1 MKTQGVFGDHQRRDG
16 EYAMMLAVSDLP
28 DEDEP
33 KKPSTATTIRRLL
46 VIGIAL
52 ACGGAWLYTR
62 YAMKKEALGGECS
75 YDIGCRSDAP
85 RCMKQD
91 IEGKGVCTRP
101 CDNDGDC
108 AADIK
113 CIKVTLDDYDER
125 GRPLEGGYCFPQAL
139 LDARRK
145 KKDGGAAAA
154 SSAPKADSWLEV
166 PSNPDQLEGDI
177 SVDRNGTTTS
187 FTIKGA
193 LLKLPSSGN
202 KRVIVDTSSLRQY
215 TVDDDKKQFGAQAIG
230 GGGEAKLTKTDKKDK
245 VAGRDCEIWQ
255 IEEPGKPMR
264 EACVIKGGSFADP
277 GHAITAWEKELTV
290 RGVFP
295 LRVTEGDKQKLLVT
309 KIDLHPVDASGFA
322 IPKSYKNLA
331 AH

>member
-1 MKTQGVFGDHQRRDG
+1 M
-16 EYAMMLAVSDLP
+16 SDL
-28 DEDEP
+28 DDDEP
-33 KKPSTATTIRRLL
+33 KKPSKATTIRRLL

-52 ACGGAWLYTR
+52 ACGAGWLYTR
-62 YAMKKEALGGECS
+62 YMMKKAELGGECT
-75 YDIGCRSDAP
+75 YDIGCQSTAP

-125 GRPLEGGYCFPQAL
+125 GRPLEGGYCFPQSL

-145 KKDGGAAAA
+145 KKDGGAPPVAK
-154 SSAPKADSWLEV
+154 SDSWLDV

-177 SVDRNGTTTS
+177 SVDRNGSVTT
-187 FTIKGA
+187 FTVKGT
-193 LLKLPSSGN
+193 LLKTTNGN
-202 KRVIVDTSSLRQY
+202 KRVIVDASGLKQY

-230 GGGEAKLTKTDKKDK
+230 GGGEAKLTKSDKKDT
-245 VAGRDCEIWQ
+245 VAGKECELWQ

-264 EACVIKGGSFADP
+264 EACVIKGGAFADP
-277 GHAITAWEKELTV
+277 SHAITAWEKELTV

-295 LRVTEGDKQKLLVT
+295 LRVMEGDKQKLLVT
-309 KIDLHPVDASGFA
+309 KLDIHPVDASGFT

-331 AH
+331 AR